1 MKDPEFTFTPRW
13 KEELVCSCSLGRFVL
28 EMPMGVTSVYLPP
41 EERWQSIAPEWARHH
56 WTALHG
62 QLSSW
67 CSSLGYPLRVDGT
80 AQVYDAD

>member
-13 KEELVCSCSLGRFVL
+13 KDELVCSCSLGRFVL

-41 EERWQSIAPEWARHH
+41 EQRWQSIAPELGKASLDGPA
-56 WTALHG
+56 WTAFFGVLK
-62 QLSSW
+62 
-67 CSSLGYPLRVDGT
+67 LGLPLRVDGT